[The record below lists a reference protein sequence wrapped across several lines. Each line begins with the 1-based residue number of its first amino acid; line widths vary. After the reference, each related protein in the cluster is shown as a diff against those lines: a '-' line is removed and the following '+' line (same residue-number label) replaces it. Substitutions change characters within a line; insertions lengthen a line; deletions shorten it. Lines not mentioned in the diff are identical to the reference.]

1 MLDKEPGSLM
11 SSPPP
16 LGLATTAQ
24 PAPPIGRLRLLW
36 QLLKVAREANPGTS
50 PRVFWRIL
58 KLLSHKLRWLG
69 PLHSWHSDASNPA
82 LREML
87 ERRPS
92 LVLAVGRPYINDR
105 WPVPRRLD
113 AIWEHYSLLRGP
125 LGFLRFDP
133 GAQLLLA
140 SVETEVMPLQVVLD
154 KPSWFACEGELAV
167 NLYSGEQRLYSLAF
181 SLGSDGGER
190 VAYIGALQGL
200 GDARA
205 LEIYR
210 SLTHGTHGLR
220 PRDLLLA
227 VFRMLCSELGVVR
240 IRAVSD
246 DYSACRSSYF
256 DKKIPSSYDSAWIDH
271 DGAPDGGGFYELA
284 PRVSRRPHE
293 SIPSRKRAQY
303 RRRYRMFDSLEQQIG
318 DAVHAAQ
325 ARAVAAAP
333 APYRGRLND
342 EPA

>member
-1 MLDKEPGSLM
+1 M
-11 SSPPP
+11 SSQPP
-16 LGLATTAQ
+16 LSLAPAQ
-24 PAPPIGRLRLLW
+24 PAPPIGRVRLLW
-36 QLLKVAREANPGTS
+36 QLLKVAREAYPGVS
-50 PRVFWRIL
+50 PRSLWGVL
-58 KLLSHKLRWLG
+58 KLLGHKLRWLG
-69 PLHSWHSDASNPA
+69 PLRSWHSDVSSPA

-87 ERRPS
+87 GHRPS
-92 LVLAVGRPYINDR
+92 LMLAVGRPYINDR

-181 SLGSDGGER
+181 SLGGDTGEQ

-200 GDARA
+200 GDAKA

-246 DYSACRSSYF
+246 EYSACRSSYF
-256 DKKIPSSYDSAWIDH
+256 AKKIPASYDSAWIEH
-271 DGAPDGGGFYELA
+271 DGALDGGGFYELA
-284 PRVSRRPHE
+284 AQVSRRPHE
-293 SIPSRKRAQY
+293 AIPSRKRAQY

-318 DAVHAAQ
+318 NAVRAAQ
-325 ARAVAAAP
+325 ARAGAAAP

-342 EPA
+342 DQG

>member
-1 MLDKEPGSLM
+1 VTVSRSAL
-11 SSPPP
+11 
-16 LGLATTAQ
+16 
-24 PAPPIGRLRLLW
+24 PIGRLRLLW
-36 QLLKVAREANPGTS
+36 HLLKVARGEHPGIS
-50 PRVFWRIL
+50 PRAFWRVL
-58 KLLSHKLRWLG
+58 KLFGHKLRWLG
-69 PLHSWHSDASNPA
+69 PLRSWHSDTSNPA

-87 ERRPS
+87 GHRPS

-140 SVETEVMPLQVVLD
+140 SVETAVMPLQLVLD

-167 NLYSGEQRLYSLAF
+167 HLYSGKRRLYSLAF
-181 SLGSDGGER
+181 SLGGDEGEP

-200 GDARA
+200 GDRSA

-210 SLTHGTHGLR
+210 SLTHGTYGLR

-227 VFRMLCSELGVVR
+227 VFRMLCSELGVVC

-246 DYSACRSSYF
+246 EYSACRSRYF
-256 DKKIPSSYDSAWIDH
+256 DKKIPASYDSAWIDH
-271 DGAPDGGGFYELA
+271 DGAPDGGGFYEIA
-284 PRVSRRPHE
+284 PRVSRRPQAA
-293 SIPSRKRAQY
+293 IPSRKRAQY
-303 RRRYRMFDSLEQQIG
+303 RRRYQMFDSLEQQIG
-318 DAVHAAQ
+318 DAVRAAQ
-325 ARAVAAAP
+325 ASAAAAAP
-333 APYRGRLND
+333 APYRARLND
-342 EPA
+342 E

>member
-1 MLDKEPGSLM
+1 MSL
-11 SSPPP
+11 PPP
-16 LGLATTAQ
+16 FSFATTAQ
-24 PAPPIGRLRLLW
+24 PAAPIGRLRLLW
-36 QLLKVAREANPGTS
+36 QLLKVAREAYPGTS
-50 PRVFWRIL
+50 PRSFWGML
-58 KLLSHKLRWLG
+58 KLLAHKLRWLG
-69 PLHSWHSDASNPA
+69 PIRSWHSDTSNPA

-87 ERRPS
+87 GHRPS

-125 LGFLRFDP
+125 LCFLRFDP

-140 SVETEVMPLQVVLD
+140 TVETEVMPLQVVLD

-181 SLGSDGGER
+181 SLGNDNGEN

-200 GDARA
+200 GDAKA

-210 SLTHGTHGLR
+210 SLTHGTHGMR

-227 VFRMLCSELGVVR
+227 VFRMLCSELGVIR

-256 DKKIPSSYDSAWIDH
+256 DKKIPTSYDSAWIDH

-284 PRVSRRPHE
+284 ARVSRRPHE
-293 SIPSRKRAQY
+293 TIPSRKRAQY
-303 RRRYRMFDSLEQQIG
+303 RRRYMMFDSLEQQIG
-318 DAVHAAQ
+318 DAVRSAQ
-325 ARAVAAAP
+325 ARAVTAAP
-333 APYRGRLND
+333 APYRGRLGTD
-342 EPA
+342 PG

>member
-1 MLDKEPGSLM
+1 MF
-11 SSPPP
+11 SPPP
-16 LGLATTAQ
+16 FSLASAAQ

-36 QLLKVAREANPGTS
+36 QLLKVAREANPGVS
-50 PRVFWRIL
+50 PRAFWRVL
-58 KLLSHKLRWLG
+58 KLFGRKLRWLG
-69 PLHSWHSDASNPA
+69 PLRSWHSDTSNPA

-87 ERRPS
+87 GHRPS

-140 SVETEVMPLQVVLD
+140 TVETEVMPLQVVLD

-167 NLYSGEQRLYSLAF
+167 NLYSGAQRLYSLAF
-181 SLGSDGGER
+181 SLGGDEGEQ

-200 GDARA
+200 GDAKA

-240 IRAVSD
+240 IRAISD
-246 DYSACRSSYF
+246 QYSAYRSSYF
-256 DKKIPSSYDSAWIDH
+256 DKKTQTSYDSAWIDH

-284 PRVSRRPHE
+284 PRVTRRPRE

-303 RRRYRMFDSLEQQIG
+303 RRRYEMFDSLEQQIRG
-318 DAVHAAQ
+318 AVHTAQ
-325 ARAVAAAP
+325 ARSAAAAP
-333 APYRGRLND
+333 APYRGRLSD
-342 EPA
+342 PV

>member
-1 MLDKEPGSLM
+1 MLG
-11 SSPPP
+11 
-16 LGLATTAQ
+16 
-24 PAPPIGRLRLLW
+24 
-36 QLLKVAREANPGTS
+36 
-50 PRVFWRIL
+50 
-58 KLLSHKLRWLG
+58 H
-69 PLHSWHSDASNPA
+69 
-82 LREML
+82 
-87 ERRPS
+87 RPS

-133 GAQLLLA
+133 GAQLPLA
-140 SVETEVMPLQVVLD
+140 AVATEVMPLQVVLD
-154 KPSWFACEGELAV
+154 KPLWFACEGELAV

-181 SLGSDGGER
+181 SLGSCAGER

-227 VFRMLCSELGVVR
+227 AFRMLCSELGVAR

-246 DYSACRSSYF
+246 EYSACRSSYF
-256 DKKIPSSYDSAWIDH
+256 QKQIPSSYDSAWIDH
-271 DGAPDGGGFYELA
+271 EGALDGGGFYELA
-284 PRVSRRPHE
+284 AQVSRRPHE

-303 RRRYRMFDSLEQQIG
+303 RRRYQMFDSLEQQIG
-318 DAVHAAQ
+318 EAVSAAQ
-325 ARAVAAAP
+325 ARAAAAAP

-342 EPA
+342 D